1 MVLGHQLA
9 LKVFVFLVVLQVA
22 LGDDLVIISRVVSCY
37 LRNFCFALD
46 SFCSLGPGRTAGP
59 VLLWVIGMSNIVHA
73 FVLSST
79 GIDVHVALARFH
91 SFGEADAGLHFLQIA
106 WTI

>member
-9 LKVFVFLVVLQVA
+9 FLVFVFLVVLQGA
-22 LGDDLVIISRVVSCY
+22 LGNDLGIISSGVSCY

-59 VLLWVIGMSNIVHA
+59 VLLWVVGVSNIVHA
-73 FVLSST
+73 LVLSST
-79 GIDVHVALARFH
+79 GIAVHVALARFH
-91 SFGEADAGLHFLQIA
+91 SSGEADAGLHLLPTA
-106 WTI
+106 WMI